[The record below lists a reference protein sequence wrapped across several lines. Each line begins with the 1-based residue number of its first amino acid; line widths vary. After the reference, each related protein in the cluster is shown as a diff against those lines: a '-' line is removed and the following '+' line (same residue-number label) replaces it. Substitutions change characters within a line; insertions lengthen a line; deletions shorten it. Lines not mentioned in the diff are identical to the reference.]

1 MYSPPIIPT
10 ENSLSSKV
18 DLFISCRKLKNMDV
32 FSKSDPVCR
41 VYEWTEKNK
50 QWTRIGATE
59 RLTNNLNPDFKTTIQ
74 ALYFFERNQKFKFE
88 VVDDDG
94 SGSSDPIGSVETTMG
109 NIMGSRAQTYVTD
122 LIGHGKSHSLG

>member
-1 MYSPPIIPT
+1 MFVSEFRFIPIGKET
-10 ENSLSSKV
+10 NGKA
-18 DLFISCRKLKNMDV
+18 SCPQKAKP
-32 FSKSDPVCR
+32 F
-41 VYEWTEKNK
+41 ET
-50 QWTRIGATE
+50 IGATE
-59 RLTNNLNPDFKTTIQ
+59 RISNNLNPDFKTTIQ

>member
-1 MYSPPIIPT
+1 
-10 ENSLSSKV
+10 
-18 DLFISCRKLKNMDV
+18 MDV

-59 RLTNNLNPDFKTTIQ
+59 RISNNLNPDFKTTIQ

-94 SGSSDPIGSVETTMG
+94 GGSSDPIGSVETTMG
-109 NIMGSRAQTYVTD
+109 QIMGSKAQTFVTD
-122 LIGHGKSHSLG
+122 LTG

>member
-59 RLTNNLNPDFKTTIQ
+59 RISNNLNPDFKTTIQ

-88 VVDDDG
+88 VVDANAKQTLNENYTVNCP
-94 SGSSDPIGSVETTMG
+94 SYCYTT
-109 NIMGSRAQTYVTD
+109 IPFLKQ
-122 LIGHGKSHSLG
+122 SH